1 MIIYVINILWYEDL
15 LSYNY
20 GFLSLI
26 LEYDSMDS
34 FLIFYKCECLYFWLN
49 CLYYWI
55 NIFKI

>member
-1 MIIYVINILWYEDL
+1 MD
-15 LSYNY
+15 
-20 GFLSLI
+20 FSLI

-55 NIFKI
+55 NIFKILVFSIIKWYIRMYGMMDD